1 MHFESEFILDRQ
13 HLEECYDESHPFSK
27 HQTPR
32 IKIIILLVISSI
44 LLFIYADQQG
54 LLAFFLLGLAT
65 VEYLSFYYR
74 RGWWLTRQ
82 VWSKNSGNTITLTI
96 NDTGITTQSIYINSQ
111 LTWDEISCVDET
123 EKGLLL
129 TLKNSGSNYLSKANL
144 NNQSLDFIKMKIKNP
159 A

>member
-1 MHFESEFILDRQ
+1 MHFKSEFILDRQ
-13 HLEECYDESHPFSK
+13 HLEECYDQSHPFSK

-44 LLFIYADQQG
+44 LLFIYADQQD

-65 VEYLSFYYR
+65 VEYLSFHYR

-96 NDTGITTQSIYINSQ
+96 NDNGITTHSIYINSQ
-111 LTWDEISCVDET
+111 LTWNDISSVNET
-123 EKGLLL
+123 DKGLLL
-129 TLKNSGSNYLSKANL
+129 TLKNSGSNYLSKAHL
-144 NNQSLDFIKMKIKNP
+144 NDQVINFIKMQIK
-159 A
+159 